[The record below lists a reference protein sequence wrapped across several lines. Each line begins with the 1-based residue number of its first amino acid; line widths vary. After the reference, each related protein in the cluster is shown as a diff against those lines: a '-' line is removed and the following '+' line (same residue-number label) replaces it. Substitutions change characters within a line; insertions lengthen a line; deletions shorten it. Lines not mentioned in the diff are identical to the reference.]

1 MKRNLKRLPALLLAI
16 LLCLSLL
23 PATAW
28 AVDYMVSG
36 EGWGIGQNVG
46 ESPTLYIESDAGM
59 KNWIESNNGYMYVGI
74 IYAVNLAE
82 GITEIPYHAF
92 YKCNQLTTVE
102 IPASVTELG
111 KNDVFEGCT
120 ALTSI
125 TVADGNDK
133 FFVEDGVLYRYA
145 KDDDGNK
152 IDDEFIALICP
163 PGKSGEVTLKD
174 GTVEIGGSA
183 FEGCTKLTGVTLNEG
198 LTRIGSNAFGGCSSL
213 QDVTLPATL
222 TSLGNGVFNGCVGL
236 TSLAVADGNADYS
249 AEDGVLYDKGQ
260 TELLLYPAAKSDADF
275 TVPDS
280 VTHIASYAFQG
291 ARHLKTVTAGNLTSI
306 ESSAFTNCEALTSF
320 TAASLSEVEFQ
331 AFYGCSNLETFT
343 LTDADSLTTIGGSAF
358 NRCSSLTAAPIA
370 GATSIEEGA
379 FQDCTALTSLSFCE
393 TGNVSIGKNAFSGCT
408 GLTELT
414 FPASVTSIGYSAFG
428 GCNQVTVITFKG
440 ETPPTCDSNSF
451 SIGDPNNF
459 QIVVPSGSES
469 SYQTALGETLGSY
482 VGNTLVKKYPLF
494 VNGQQ
499 LTSTNTTINCGSG
512 TASFDV
518 ATSTLTLTN
527 ATIENM
533 GGNYGYGG
541 AINSGLAE
549 LTIKLVGTNT
559 INAEQE
565 QWGTTYQDSIN
576 SGANCDVKIVSGE
589 SDGTMPTLVC
599 DLIDM
604 GRGGSGFTGGAGEG
618 NLTVDGVNLTVND
631 RIFVH
636 HNTTFQNGA
645 QVNVTGGLTVNN
657 SATVKV
663 KGETT
668 AVTVKYIA
676 LGNDL
681 PGQTNRLV
689 LDSGVLTITGS
700 VAYPGAPDGDTNPYA
715 IRFDP
720 VSSGS
725 IAINGGMFV
734 KQASCAGTNID
745 ESEITQA
752 DNLPVQ
758 GSWDSGT
765 LIIGPANDGKYLVT
779 VKSDPTDGGVAYG
792 GGRYDEDEEV
802 TLTATAQTGWF
813 FIGWYQDSGDAA
825 VSTSKSYEYTVGET
839 DVIFTARFIEDKLY
853 QAEQAKDA
861 FDGAQK
867 KDSLT
872 WDILTDAVDAYEAVA
887 AYLEQVK
894 AIGGLLT
901 DEEKAALDNR
911 YTALTDYYNDI
922 KALDLSGQDLGSADL
937 AELDFFTGLTDLD
950 LSGTALT
957 DLSGLSGLT
966 TLKNLNLSNNK
977 GISDLTAL
985 KGLTTLKTLDI
996 SGTGV
1001 TTLDSLVLEDG
1012 SSFPGSETLTAKN
1025 LSLTSISALVNLV
1038 SADGFS
1044 AETVTKWDFTGS
1056 NLPPNDENR
1065 ADVATIEAA
1074 LDNKFFPPTIPENTY
1089 IISASPATLN
1099 FGSVS
1104 PNYTQPAPQ
1113 TVTIKNTGNQTV
1125 TLAQPASEHYDLS
1138 SISPTELAPNST
1150 ATFTVQPKPNLG
1162 VGTYNETLTVTGSNG
1177 DDHTAQATVALRFEV
1192 TQPTSGGS
1200 GGATT
1205 YAVTVEKAEHGKV
1218 TASPSRASSGTPVTI
1233 TVTPDEGYELEKL
1246 TVTDSKGSEVKLT
1259 DKGNS
1264 KYTFD
1269 MPNTKVEIRAV
1280 FRKIAPVW
1288 ENCPGGVDC
1297 PAYSYR
1303 DVDTSAWYHEAVD
1316 YVLVNGLMSGYGNGV
1331 FGPNDHLS
1339 RAQLCQILYNKEGRP
1354 AVTGS
1359 SVFIDIT
1366 DGAWYSGA
1374 VTWAAE
1380 NGIVDGYGNGLFG
1393 PEDNITREQ
1402 LAAILYRYAR
1412 AKGYDVSVGEDTNI
1426 LSYTDALEISEY
1438 AIPAMQWACGAG
1450 IIQGNGGYLN
1460 PQGDATRAEIATM
1473 LMRFCGYYAN
1483 TK

>member
-1 MKRNLKRLPALLLAI
+1 MKRNTKRLPALLLAI
-16 LLCLSLL
+16 ILCLSLL
-23 PATAW
+23 PGTAW
-28 AVDYMVSG
+28 ATNIV
-36 EGWGIGQNVG
+36 IGDS
-46 ESPTLYIESDAGM
+46 EEWRIDDTYTLYIDSDAGM
-59 KNWIESNNGYMYVGI
+59 KDWIHENGAFGGWVV
-74 IYAVNLAE
+74 AVDLAD

-102 IPASVTELG
+102 IPASVTDMG
-111 KNDVFEGCT
+111 KNDVFEGCSK
-120 ALTSI
+120 LESI
-125 TVADGNDK
+125 TVADGNDN
-133 FFVEDGVLYRYA
+133 FFVEDGVLYGYA
-145 KDDDGNK
+145 KGDDGNK

-163 PGKSGEVTLKD
+163 PGKSGSVTLKD
-174 GTVEIGGSA
+174 GTVEIESSA

-280 VTHIASYAFQG
+280 VTRIDSYAFQG
-291 ARHLKTVTAGNLTSI
+291 ARHLKTVTAGDLTSI

-379 FQDCTALTSLSFCE
+379 FQNCTALTSLSFCE

-459 QIVVPSGSES
+459 QIVVPNDSENA
-469 SYQTALGETLGSY
+469 YIEALGSTLGSY
-482 VGNTLVKKYPLF
+482 VGDTLVRKYPLF

-533 GGNYGYGG
+533 GGDYGYGG

-549 LTIKLVGTNT
+549 LTIKLVGNNT
-559 INAEQE
+559 IHAEKE
-565 QWGTTYQDSIN
+565 QWGTTYRDSIN
-576 SGANCDVKIVSGE
+576 SGTNCDVKIVSGAT
-589 SDGTMPTLVC
+589 DGTTPTLIC

-618 NLTVDGVNLTVND
+618 NLTVDGVNLTVKD

-636 HNTTFQNGA
+636 HDATFLNGA
-645 QVNVTGGLTVNN
+645 QVTVTGGLTVNN

-663 KGETT
+663 TGETT

-745 ESEITQA
+745 ESEITRA

-861 FDGAQK
+861 FDEAQK
-867 KDSLT
+867 KGNLT
-872 WDILTDAVDAYEAVA
+872 WTILTDALNAYNAVPDF
-887 AYLEQVK
+887 LTQVK
-894 AIGGLLT
+894 DISGLLT
-901 DEEKAALDNR
+901 EDEKTALDTR
-911 YTALTDYYNDI
+911 YNNLTTYYNGI
-922 KALDLSGQDLGSADL
+922 EALDLSNQDLGSGDL
-937 AELDFFTGLTDLD
+937 AKLALFTGVTE
-950 LSGTALT
+950 
-957 DLSGLSGLT
+957 
-966 TLKNLNLSNNK
+966 LNLSGNK
-977 GISDLTAL
+977 GVTDLTAL
-985 KGLTTLKTLDI
+985 KDLTQLETLDI

-1001 TTLDSLVLEDG
+1001 TTLDSLITEG
-1012 SSFPGSETLTAKN
+1012 QSTFPGCKNLTAQN
-1025 LSLTSISALVNLV
+1025 LSLNSISALANLV
-1038 SADGFS
+1038 SAEDFNTDS
-1044 AETVTKWDFTGS
+1044 VTKWDFNGS
-1056 NLPPNDENR
+1056 TLTDTEDNK
-1065 ADVATIEAA
+1065 ADVETIKTTLGE
-1074 LDNKFFPPTIPENTY
+1074 KFSPPTIQTTPDEPDIPATPVNPGGGGVTTYTVTVEDAENGKVTR
-1089 IISASPATLN
+1089 SPARAGRGT
-1099 FGSVS
+1099 
-1104 PNYTQPAPQ
+1104 
-1113 TVTIKNTGNQTV
+1113 TVTITT
-1125 TLAQPASEHYDLS
+1125 
-1138 SISPTELAPNST
+1138 AP
-1150 ATFTVQPKPNLG
+1150 
-1162 VGTYNETLTVTGSNG
+1162 
-1177 DDHTAQATVALRFEV
+1177 DD
-1192 TQPTSGGS
+1192 
-1200 GGATT
+1200 
-1205 YAVTVEKAEHGKV
+1205 
-1218 TASPSRASSGTPVTI
+1218 
-1233 TVTPDEGYELEKL
+1233 GYELDKL
-1246 TVTDSKGSEVKLT
+1246 TVTDARGSELELT
-1259 DKGNS
+1259 DKGNG
-1264 KYTFD
+1264 KYTFR
-1269 MPNTKVEIRAV
+1269 MPASKVTVEAV
-1280 FRKIAPVW
+1280 FTEILP
-1288 ENCPGGVDC
+1288 EPL
-1297 PAYSYR
+1297 PFI
-1303 DVDTSAWYHEAVD
+1303 DVDEDAWYADAVR
-1316 YVLVNGLMSGYGNGV
+1316 YVYEHDLMAGYGGDL
-1331 FGPNDHLS
+1331 FGPNDELS
-1339 RAQLCQILYNKEGRP
+1339 RAQFCQIIYNMEGQP

-1359 SVFIDIT
+1359 SAFTDVA
-1366 DGAWYSGA
+1366 DGAWYA
-1374 VTWAAE
+1374 NVVTWAAE
-1380 NGIVDGYGNGLFG
+1380 NGIVVGYGGGLFG

-1402 LAAILYRYAR
+1402 FAAILYRYAQ
-1412 AKGYDVSVGEDTNI
+1412 AKGYGTTASFDLSAYGDVSDV
-1426 LSYTDALEISEY
+1426 SAWAIS
-1438 AIPAMQWACGAG
+1438 AMQWACGKD
-1450 IIQGNGGYLN
+1450 IIIGTSPTTLA
-1460 PQGDATRAEIATM
+1460 PQGTATRAQAATM
-1473 LMRFCGYYAN
+1473 LQRFCEQYSQNEG
-1483 TK
+1483 

>member
-1 MKRNLKRLPALLLAI
+1 MKRNLKRLPALLLAVI
-16 LLCLSLL
+16 LCLSLL
-23 PATAW
+23 PGTALAW
-28 AVDYMVSG
+28 EFSGEDWEFDLTDMSKPTLVIKSDDGMTDWIANGGSYRGIVLAVD
-36 EGWGIGQNVG
+36 
-46 ESPTLYIESDAGM
+46 
-59 KNWIESNNGYMYVGI
+59 
-74 IYAVNLAE
+74 LAD

-92 YKCNQLTTVE
+92 YKCSQLTTVE
-102 IPASVTELG
+102 IPASVIEMG

-133 FFVEDGVLYRYA
+133 FFVEDGVLYGYA

-163 PGKSGEVTLKD
+163 PGMSGSVTLKA
-174 GTVEIGGSA
+174 GTVEIESSA

-198 LTRIGSNAFGGCSSL
+198 LTRIGSNAFGGCTSL
-213 QDVTLPATL
+213 QNVTLPASL

-236 TSLAVADGNADYS
+236 TSLNVADGNTEFS
-249 AEDGVLYDKGQ
+249 AQDGVLYDIGK
-260 TELLLYPAAKSDADF
+260 TELLLYPAAKPDETFAI
-275 TVPDS
+275 PDS
-280 VTHIASYAFQG
+280 VTYIDSYAFQG
-291 ARHLKTVTAGNLTSI
+291 ARYLKNVTAGDLTSI
-306 ESSAFTNCEALTSF
+306 ESSAFMNCESLTSF
-320 TAASLSEVEFQ
+320 SAKSLGEVKLQ
-331 AFYGCSNLETFT
+331 AFYQCAKLETFT
-343 LTDADSLTTIGGSAF
+343 LEDEDSLTTIGGSAF
-358 NRCSSLTAAPIA
+358 NRCSSLTAAPLA

-379 FQDCTALTSLSFCE
+379 FQNCTALTSLSFCE
-393 TGNVSIGKNAFSGCT
+393 TGNVSIGKNAFSGCI
-408 GLTELT
+408 GLTKLT

-428 GCNQVTVITFKG
+428 GCNQVTVITFESK
-440 ETPPTCDSNSF
+440 TPPTCDSNSF

-459 QIVVPSGSES
+459 QIVVPNDSENA
-469 SYQTALGETLGSY
+469 YIEALGSTLGSY
-482 VGNTLVKKYPLF
+482 VGDTLVRKYPLF

-499 LTSTNTTINCGSG
+499 LTSENTTITCDSG

-518 ATSTLTLTN
+518 TTNTLTLTD

-533 GGNYGYGG
+533 GGHYGYGG

-549 LTIKLVGTNT
+549 LTIKLVGNNT
-559 INAEQE
+559 IHAEKE
-565 QWGTTYQDSIN
+565 QWGTTYRDSIN
-576 SGANCDVKIVSGE
+576 SGTNCDVKIVSGAT
-589 SDGTMPTLVC
+589 DGTTPTLIC

-663 KGETT
+663 TGETT

-681 PGQTNRLV
+681 PGQTNQLV
-689 LDSGVLTITGS
+689 LDSGTLTITGS

-725 IAINGGMFV
+725 IAINGGMFE

-745 ESEITQA
+745 KAQITQA
-752 DNLPVQ
+752 ENLPVQ
-758 GSWDSGT
+758 GSWDSET
-765 LIIGPANDGKYLVT
+765 LVIGPADDGKYLVT
-779 VKSDPTDGGVAYG
+779 VKSDPTEGGVAYG
-792 GGRYDEDEEV
+792 GGRYAEDE
-802 TLTATAQTGWF
+802 TAILTFAAQPGWF
-813 FIGWYQDSGDAA
+813 FIGWYRDSGDAA
-825 VSTSKSYEYTVGET
+825 VSVSKSYNYTVET
-839 DVIFTARFIEDKLY
+839 ANVIFTARFIEDKLY
-853 QAEQAKDA
+853 QAEQAKEA
-861 FDGAQK
+861 FDEAQK
-867 KDSLT
+867 DGDLT
-872 WDILTDAVDAYEAVA
+872 WEILTDAVNSYKAVPDF
-887 AYLEQVK
+887 LTRVK
-894 AIGGLLT
+894 NINGLLT
-901 DEEKAALDNR
+901 DEEKTDLDTR
-911 YTALTDYYNDI
+911 STALTNYY
-922 KALDLSGQDLGSADL
+922 KSVTALDLSNQDLSSADL
-937 AELDFFTGLTDLD
+937 AELKLFTGLTDLN
-950 LSGTALT
+950 LSGNKGIT
-957 DLSGLSGLT
+957 GLSGL
-966 TLKNLNLSNNK
+966 
-977 GISDLTAL
+977 GGLTAL
-985 KGLTTLKTLDI
+985 EALDI

-1001 TTLDSLVLEDG
+1001 TTLDSLVPED
-1012 SSFPGSETLTAKN
+1012 SQTFPGAENLTAKN
-1025 LSLTSISALVNLV
+1025 LSLNSISALAELV
-1038 SADGFS
+1038 GADDFDAG
-1044 AETVTKWDFTGS
+1044 TVTQWNFSGS
-1056 NLPPNDENR
+1056 TLAANDGNR
-1065 ADVATIEAA
+1065 ADVGAIKTT
-1074 LDNKFFPPTIPENTY
+1074 LGDKFTPPTIKT
-1089 IISASPATLN
+1089 T
-1099 FGSVS
+1099 
-1104 PNYTQPAPQ
+1104 
-1113 TVTIKNTGNQTV
+1113 
-1125 TLAQPASEHYDLS
+1125 
-1138 SISPTELAPNST
+1138 
-1150 ATFTVQPKPNLG
+1150 
-1162 VGTYNETLTVTGSNG
+1162 
-1177 DDHTAQATVALRFEV
+1177 
-1192 TQPTSGGS
+1192 PTSGG
-1200 GGATT
+1200 GGVAT

-1259 DKGNS
+1259 DKGNG

-1297 PAYSYR
+1297 PAYSYG

-1359 SVFIDIT
+1359 SAFTDVA
-1366 DGAWYSGA
+1366 DGAWYADA

-1380 NGIVDGYGNGLFG
+1380 NGIVGGYGGGLFG

-1402 LAAILYRYAR
+1402 LAAILYRYAQT
-1412 AKGYDVSVGEDTNI
+1412 KGYDTASGADLSAYGDASDVS
-1426 LSYTDALEISEY
+1426 SW
-1438 AIPAMQWACGAG
+1438 AIPAMQWACGTG
-1450 IIQGNGGYLN
+1450 VIMGVTESTLL
-1460 PQGDATRAEIATM
+1460 PQGSATRAQVATM
-1473 LMRFCGYYAN
+1473 LMRFCEYYAD